1 MSYRIIF
8 CMRILWRLH
17 LTDRFSMFSDKA
29 SWNNFSFMLRSK
41 IRGNVF
47 IAVWQI
53 LCTSLNIKMP
63 EIESAYYMYIENET
77 GKQYEMQGLWPL
89 LKIYM
94 YHEHGWGKTIC
105 VHMNNVHCLWMYF
118 HMVMKKR
125 KKETTK
131 KQLLVCVWF
140 IQWLFKSYSELNH
153 SQQHD
158 GSDICM
164 YEAWYRKYVLSWA
177 CEILAWNNIHG
188 AVALV
193 MSSL

>member
-1 MSYRIIF
+1 MFEKGAIIFSKIILDSLFLRHWMSYRIIF

-125 KKETTK
+125 KKETTTK
-131 KQLLVCVWF
+131 NYWCVF
-140 IQWLFKSYSELNH
+140 DLFNGYLNH
-153 SQQHD
+153 IQ
-158 GSDICM
+158 
-164 YEAWYRKYVLSWA
+164 
-177 CEILAWNNIHG
+177 N
-188 AVALV
+188 
-193 MSSL
+193 